1 MSSILSFVDHNK
13 FRITNCLLLPF
24 SVIFFILSQLRVWF
38 YKVGIFKV
46 SQAEVPV
53 IVVGNITIGGSG
65 KTPIVIAL
73 CRYFESHNKSVGVVS
88 RGYGGEY
95 SQDTL
100 KVTPLTD
107 PKECGDE
114 PVLIAQ
120 QTNAQ
125 VVVAK
130 RRSKAIKYLT
140 SKNQVDIIISD
151 DGLQHYAMGR
161 DIEIVVIDGVRRFG
175 NGLLLPSGPLREP
188 VKRLKSVDIVI
199 NNGSIVEGEICSQLN
214 PEHYVNLLTNETKQ
228 LDYFKGTQCYAVAGI
243 GNPTNFYSL
252 LESQG
257 VILISKSFPDHHPFV
272 AKDLVFKEDY
282 PILMTAKDCV
292 KCKHFATSQMWYL
305 SVSAELNT
313 DFYKQLESKL

>member
-13 FRITNCLLLPF
+13 LRITNYLLLPF
-24 SVIFFILSQLRVWF
+24 SVVFFILSQLRVWF

-65 KTPIVIAL
+65 KTPIVITL

-88 RGYGGEY
+88 RGHGGEY
-95 SQDTL
+95 SQDAL
-100 KVTPLTD
+100 EVTPLTD

-114 PVLIAQ
+114 PALIAQ
-120 QTNAQ
+120 QTNAK

-130 RRSKAIKYLT
+130 RRNKAIKYLT
-140 SKNQVDIIISD
+140 SNNQLDIIISD
-151 DGLQHYAMGR
+151 DGLQHYSMGR
-161 DIEIVVIDGVRRFG
+161 DIEIVVIDGARRFG

-188 VKRLKSVDIVI
+188 VKRLQSVDIII
-199 NNGSIVEGEICSQLN
+199 NNGSIAEGEISSQLN

-243 GNPTNFYSL
+243 GNPTNFFSL

-257 VILISKSFPDHHPFV
+257 VNLISKSFPDHHQFT

-305 SVSAELNT
+305 SVSAELNA

>member
-13 FRITNCLLLPF
+13 LRITNYLLLPF
-24 SVIFFILSQLRVWF
+24 SVVFFILSQLRVWF
-38 YKVGIFKV
+38 YKVGILKV
-46 SQAEVPV
+46 SKAEVPV
-53 IVVGNITIGGSG
+53 IVVGNISIGGSG

-73 CRYFESHNKSVGVVS
+73 CRYFESHNKNVGVVS
-88 RGYGGEY
+88 RGYGGKY
-95 SQDTL
+95 TQDAL
-100 KVTPLTD
+100 EVTPLTD

-114 PVLIAQ
+114 PALIAQ
-120 QTNAQ
+120 QTNAK

-130 RRSKAIKYLT
+130 RRNKAIKYLT
-140 SKNQVDIIISD
+140 SNNQLDIIISD

-161 DIEIVVIDGVRRFG
+161 DVEIVVIDGVRRFG

-188 VKRLKSVDIVI
+188 VKRLQSVDIII
-199 NNGSIVEGEICSQLN
+199 NNGSIFEGEISSQLN
-214 PEHYVNLLTNETKQ
+214 PECYVNLLTKETKQ
-228 LDYFKGTQCYAVAGI
+228 LDYFKGTQCYAIAGI
-243 GNPTNFYSL
+243 GNPTNFFSL

-257 VILISKSFPDHHPFV
+257 VDLISKSFPDHHPFV

-305 SVSAELNT
+305 SVRAELNT